1 MESVVEIVYKH
12 PIPSGGF
19 HQIGYLPFAII
30 KFILANFVEQI
41 SHHIL
46 MGLALHQVTVLG
58 VDHQLQWMMA
68 RT

>member
-1 MESVVEIVYKH
+1 
-12 PIPSGGF
+12 
-19 HQIGYLPFAII
+19 
-30 KFILANFVEQI
+30 VEQI
-41 SHHIL
+41 SYHIL